1 MKLPPS
7 CQAETRGPWWPDL
20 LKIPNSDSS
29 SNAVGRPVELFR
41 EQPVDAILDGKW
53 LSGVMDRLHLHRDTA
68 GVVTRV
74 EVIDFKTDA
83 PG

>member
-1 MKLPPS
+1 MK
-7 CQAETRGPWWPDL
+7 
-20 LKIPNSDSS
+20 
-29 SNAVGRPVELFR
+29 VELFH

-53 LSGVMDRLHLHRDTA
+53 LSGVIDRLHLHRDTA

-83 PG
+83 LDEIGASVETLLRPDERLPRW